1 MSSSSPFISSEE
13 GCKGFFFLPPLA
25 EEPHIFSFSSASA
38 SSILP
43 RSSSILARF
52 CSSLVFCP
60 SLKSAWAALAS
71 IRCDSSSAFSSLCC
85 LALRFSNSLRC
96 LAGTSDSCSGRSG
109 AAVAATLSSAGSS
122 AMSMPHDI
130 PSCFLSSALSVAV
143 PLLSTSKAPFAFLF
157 NAASLAASIRAL
169 TAPRSNS
176 SGPFR
181 QYIRVLAPSLIV
193 SPGYTTTPRDPSLCR
208 RISASPSTS
217 LPMLAAGIRLP
228 LTSVPFPL
236 PRSRSHGVPEESKAT
251 RAWTRLQL
259 SWRVGTVT
267 TSAALP
273 KVVEASASMCL
284 ATSTPDLI
292 SSIDQECACWEEGG
306 RHHEGAV

>member
-1 MSSSSPFISSEE
+1 MSSSSPFILSEE
-13 GCKGFFFLPPLA
+13 GCKDFFFLPPLA

-96 LAGTSDSCSGRSG
+96 LSGTSDSCSGRSG

-122 AMSMPHDI
+122 DMSMPHDI

-143 PLLSTSKAPFAFLF
+143 PLLSTSFLF

-193 SPGYTTTPRDPSLCR
+193 SPG
-208 RISASPSTS
+208 
-217 LPMLAAGIRLP
+217 
-228 LTSVPFPL
+228 
-236 PRSRSHGVPEESKAT
+236 
-251 RAWTRLQL
+251 
-259 SWRVGTVT
+259 
-267 TSAALP
+267 
-273 KVVEASASMCL
+273 
-284 ATSTPDLI
+284 
-292 SSIDQECACWEEGG
+292 
-306 RHHEGAV
+306 